1 MGVFSTRPEGEINA
15 QGTGYDADPRITLK
29 GLNKKTRNFV
39 QPPTE
44 KANFRKSSAGYDL
57 TNLFLGSEGTL
68 GLITRATVK
77 LHAQPEATAAAVVSF
92 PDIQSAVDAVLMTM
106 QCAIPMAR
114 LELVDTASIR
124 EEDSQVTKFSI

>member
-1 MGVFSTRPEGEINA
+1 M
-15 QGTGYDADPRITLK
+15 
-29 GLNKKTRNFV
+29 NKKT
-39 QPPTE
+39 PTE

>member
-1 MGVFSTRPEGEINA
+1 M
-15 QGTGYDADPRITLK
+15 
-29 GLNKKTRNFV
+29 
-39 QPPTE
+39 
-44 KANFRKSSAGYDL
+44 
-57 TNLFLGSEGTL
+57 

-114 LELVDTASIR
+114 LELVDSTSIR
-124 EEDSQVTKFSI
+124 KGVVL

>member
-1 MGVFSTRPEGEINA
+1 MGVFSTRPEGKINA
-15 QGTGYDADPRITLK
+15 QGTGYDADPRVK
-29 GLNKKTRNFV
+29 GMNKKTQSFV

-57 TNLFLGSEGTL
+57 PNLFLGSEGTL

-124 EEDSQVTKFSI
+124 EEDSQAT